1 MATIKIDDKDYD
13 VDDLSEDAKA
23 QVLSLNFVDAELNRL
38 QLKVA
43 AMQTARNA
51 YASAL
56 NSLLGEDEA
65 SEVET
70 SEEDY
75 QYILTRDNGV
85 EITYDMDGRVR
96 TEYVPVHLNKVT
108 PGCTF

>member
-1 MATIKIDDKDYD
+1 MTKITIDEKDYD
-13 VDDLSEDAKA
+13 VDDLSDEAKA

-51 YASAL
+51 YGTAL
-56 NSLLGEDEA
+56 KSLLGEDED

-70 SEEDY
+70 SED
-75 QYILTRDNGV
+75 D
-85 EITYDMDGRVR
+85 
-96 TEYVPVHLNKVT
+96 
-108 PGCTF
+108 

>member
-13 VDDLSEDAKA
+13 VDDLSEEAKA
-23 QVLSLNFVDAELNRL
+23 QVGSLNFVDAELNRL

-51 YASAL
+51 YAAAL
-56 NSLLGEDEA
+56 NSMLGENED

-70 SEEDY
+70 SVD
-75 QYILTRDNGV
+75 D
-85 EITYDMDGRVR
+85 
-96 TEYVPVHLNKVT
+96 
-108 PGCTF
+108 

>member
-1 MATIKIDDKDYD
+1 LAFLLYKANTQYTTTREIEMATIKIDDKIYD
-13 VDDLSEDAKA
+13 VDDLSEESKA

-56 NSLLGEDEA
+56 NALLGEDEDSA
-65 SEVET
+65 VET
-70 SEEDY
+70 SED
-75 QYILTRDNGV
+75 D
-85 EITYDMDGRVR
+85 
-96 TEYVPVHLNKVT
+96 
-108 PGCTF
+108 